1 MLFKSNVYETVD
13 SQSDKI
19 WKYQRYFLSYEYFHK
34 PFLVPPFVLLYHV
47 FYFFKICF
55 KMSKKLCCKDF
66 TPTDNRLDRIF
77 VKMDKIYK
85 PGFYFTP
92 RNIEEENRFIRFESY
107 SAKQLRLRLTKEQK
121 LTADYRVKQNNE
133 KAKAIKRKYEGIV
146 EIRQNV
152 ATKLESIEEKLAKIL
167 GYLNVKPTL
176 EKDGS
181 VINNVIQ
188 ISAIKSAKSSIKQV
202 ENNRNSKSNSGNN
215 SKSYLVIDYFLK
227 YLQILCYFEILMR

>member
-1 MLFKSNVYETVD
+1 M
-13 SQSDKI
+13 
-19 WKYQRYFLSYEYFHK
+19 
-34 PFLVPPFVLLYHV
+34 
-47 FYFFKICF
+47 
-55 KMSKKLCCKDF
+55 
-66 TPTDNRLDRIF
+66 
-77 VKMDKIYK
+77 
-85 PGFYFTP
+85 
-92 RNIEEENRFIRFESY
+92 
-107 SAKQLRLRLTKEQK
+107 TKEQK

-176 EKDGS
+176 EKDDS

-188 ISAIKSAKSSIKQV
+188 ISAIKSAKTSIKQV